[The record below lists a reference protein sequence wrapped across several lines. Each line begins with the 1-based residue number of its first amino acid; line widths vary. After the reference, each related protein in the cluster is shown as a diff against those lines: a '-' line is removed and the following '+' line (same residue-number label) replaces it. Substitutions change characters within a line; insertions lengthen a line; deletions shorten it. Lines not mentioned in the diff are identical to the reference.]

1 MNILVIGNG
10 FDIAHGLRTKYTDFL
25 KFTREFEELYAHR
38 DRKADIGW
46 SDEYDKT
53 FIKWIIEVFSEAN
66 KNDVYKDFVNEFH
79 EMVFDNLWIGH
90 FGVKEIKDG
99 WIDFEKEISRVIQ
112 VLDNKRTNKCFMPDE
127 NTGDYRSR
135 IENVV
140 AEILSG
146 YLGEEVIKL
155 GTTTLPAIKDRLLRE
170 LNRAT
175 RALELYLAYYVE
187 GEQLDMQKHR
197 IAKLPIVE
205 KLKIDKVIS
214 FNYTDTFE
222 RLYGPDGD
230 GIVYEYIHG
239 KAKKGIDAGTCNLVL
254 GIDEYLNGS
263 EKDTDNEYIEFK
275 KFFQRI
281 YKKTGSQYKVW
292 IGRQKGN
299 PVAKKDKNNVY
310 FYGHSLDVTDKDIIS
325 DLIRMENSVATIFYH
340 NRKSLG
346 DQISNLV
353 KILGEDELI
362 ERAGDFRPS
371 IDFQTLDENDIFDII
386 NERKSAFFHLDD

>member
-1 MNILVIGNG
+1 M
-10 FDIAHGLRTKYTDFL
+10 
-25 KFTREFEELYAHR
+25 
-38 DRKADIGW
+38 
-46 SDEYDKT
+46 
-53 FIKWIIEVFSEAN
+53 
-66 KNDVYKDFVNEFH
+66 
-79 EMVFDNLWIGH
+79 
-90 FGVKEIKDG
+90 
-99 WIDFEKEISRVIQ
+99 
-112 VLDNKRTNKCFMPDE
+112 
-127 NTGDYRSR
+127 
-135 IENVV
+135 
-140 AEILSG
+140 
-146 YLGEEVIKL
+146 
-155 GTTTLPAIKDRLLRE
+155 
-170 LNRAT
+170 
-175 RALELYLAYYVE
+175 
-187 GEQLDMQKHR
+187 
-197 IAKLPIVE
+197 
-205 KLKIDKVIS
+205 
-214 FNYTDTFE
+214 
-222 RLYGPDGD
+222 
-230 GIVYEYIHG
+230 
-239 KAKKGIDAGTCNLVL
+239 
-254 GIDEYLNGS
+254 NGS